1 MEPQIS
7 HAHAP
12 VRGAVPS
19 TPVRLGAD
27 DRYAGRGVVA
37 AFLDSGFFPHPD
49 LTSPSDRILAF
60 HDLESPRRVLSARE
74 APFDS
79 DWHGTQTSVVAAGNG
94 FLSGGVY
101 RGLACEARLVLVKV
115 GRNGRVRDEDLARAF
130 EWILAHR
137 NRYGIR
143 VVNVSLGADRDEP
156 LSSNRVNQ
164 LAEEAVARG
173 IVLVAAAGNS
183 GCTNRPHSLP
193 PATAPSAV
201 TVGGYD
207 DASDPSLS
215 RLSLYC
221 SSFGPTADGLSKPEL
236 IALASGVAAPIL
248 PETATYRRAVALTR
262 LAAAPDDLLPGLLAD
277 LREKG
282 VALPAFEGAS
292 AEAVRH
298 WAEETTRVERIVA
311 AHYQHVDG
319 TSFAAPIVSAVAA
332 QMLEANPALTPA
344 AVKHLLLVTAGR
356 IPDAPVERQG
366 SGILNARRAVEAAL
380 RERHGASPSAFG
392 PPRIEADRLVFTYH
406 DDAARQVGVAG
417 DFNAWDGGRAPLVR
431 EMDGIWRAAVP
442 IPRPGRYRYKLVI
455 DGTRWVEDPNNGA
468 KEPDPYGL
476 FNSVFEIPG

>member
-1 MEPQIS
+1 MEPQTS

-12 VRGAVPS
+12 FRSAVPS
-19 TPVRLGAD
+19 TPVRLAAD
-27 DRYAGRGVVA
+27 DRYAGRGVVV

-49 LTSPSDRILAF
+49 LTAPSDRILAF
-60 HDLESPRRVLSARE
+60 HDLESPGRALSPRE
-74 APFDS
+74 TPSDS

-115 GRNGRVRDEDLARAF
+115 GCNGRIRDEDLARAF
-130 EWILAHR
+130 EWILAHHA
-137 NRYGIR
+137 RYRIR
-143 VVNVSLGADRDEP
+143 VVNVSLGADRDAP
-156 LSSNRVNQ
+156 LPSNRVNQ

-193 PATAPSAV
+193 PATAPSAI

-248 PETATYRRAVALTR
+248 PETASYRRAVALTR

-282 VALPAFEGAS
+282 VALPAFEGVS
-292 AEAVRH
+292 AESVRR
-298 WAEETTRVERIVA
+298 WAEERARAEKFVA

-319 TSFAAPIVSAVAA
+319 TSFAAPIVSAVVA
-332 QMLEANPALTPA
+332 QMLEANPDMSPA
-344 AVKHLLLVTAGR
+344 AIKHLLLVTARR
-356 IPDAPVERQG
+356 IPNAPVARQG

-392 PPRIEADRLVFTYH
+392 PPRVEADRLVFTCH
-406 DDAARQVGVAG
+406 DDAARRVGVAG
-417 DFNAWDGGRAPLVR
+417 DFNGWDPERAPLAR
-431 EMDGIWRAAVP
+431 GADGIWRAA
-442 IPRPGRYRYKLVI
+442 IPLPGPGRYRYKLVI
-455 DGTRWVEDPNNGA
+455 DRTRWVEDPNNGA

-476 FNSVFEIPG
+476 FNSVIEVSG